1 MFSPMSG
8 FTPYRNLVL
17 ALWEK
22 DTSRMLQ
29 LTDCKVTPTA
39 TPGESS
45 GAPLIREVFEFL
57 DRRGFINCGIA
68 GSKRALARK
77 RGAAL
82 EMGTAS
88 VKVEAV
94 AMTVD
99 FLEAP
104 DDAEGE
110 KKEDVIK
117 AETAPAHIKKEI
129 GSVVGE
135 TEAADSGI
143 AKGEAQE
150 AKHESIASTPPANSA
165 EAKDSPGV
173 EVLLDKEVIR
183 GLRALLRV
191 ADLQTMT
198 ERQLRK
204 QLEAK
209 LGAELTDRKKLLR
222 VHIEAFLRTG
232 QVEDDT
238 DDEDLGLRRVKEEP
252 EEPVLKAEAGMDAAV
267 SVEEENLVQETGG
280 KKAKKEV
287 VPRRKRVIVV
297 GAGPAGLTA
306 ARHMQRL
313 GLEVSGWEWMMVG
326 RFMDRLWLEFHPTP
340 RLGASDVDA
349 LNNHV
354 QPEHGCA
361 VNFWLRH
368 PRQPSLTTI
377 TCNAPF
383 LWRVCFS

>member
-1 MFSPMSG
+1 
-8 FTPYRNLVL
+8 
-17 ALWEK
+17 
-22 DTSRMLQ
+22 MLQ

-82 EMGTAS
+82 EKGTAP
-88 VKVEAV
+88 VKVKAV

-110 KKEDVIK
+110 KKEVVIT
-117 AETAPAHIKKEI
+117 AETAPALIKEEI
-129 GSVVGE
+129 GSVVGG
-135 TEAADSGI
+135 TEAAGSGI

-150 AKHESIASTPPANSA
+150 AKHEGIASTPPANSA

-173 EVLLDKEVIR
+173 EVLSDKEVIR

-238 DDEDLGLRRVKEEP
+238 DDEDLGLKRVK

-267 SVEEENLVQETGG
+267 SVKEENLVQETGG

-326 RFMDRLWLEFHPTP
+326 RFMDRLWLEFHSTP
-340 RLGASDVDA
+340 RLGASNVDA
-349 LNNHV
+349 LNDHV
-354 QPEHGCA
+354 QREHGCA
-361 VNFWLRH
+361 VKFWLRH
-368 PRQPSLTTI
+368 RRPPSLTTI
-377 TCNAPF
+377 TCNAPS